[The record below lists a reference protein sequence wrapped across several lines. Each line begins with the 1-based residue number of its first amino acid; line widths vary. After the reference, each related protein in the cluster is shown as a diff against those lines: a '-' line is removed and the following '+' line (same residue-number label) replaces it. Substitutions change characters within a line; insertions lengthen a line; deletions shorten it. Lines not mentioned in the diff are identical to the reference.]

1 MLRAYTDRPGAI
13 VPAPAAAAGT
23 DLRAAFVEGMSRSA
37 TPVYVVT
44 TAGPAG
50 TDGLTV
56 SAVSAVSADPPMLLA
71 CIHRQSPCA
80 GAVRRNGIL
89 AASLLAADQAALA
102 DVFAGRHPGRTRAD
116 SLAADPWIVGLT
128 GAPLLESA
136 AARFDCRLVTA
147 YEAATHAILLAL
159 VLEVATSARD
169 TLLYHGRRYT
179 APARPAAPQK
189 AQRAELAIGRPGPQS
204 KAVPRSWF
212 TQGALAHRPG
222 GRA

>member
-1 MLRAYTDRPGAI
+1 MLRAYADRPASI
-13 VPAPAAAAGT
+13 VPAPAAAAGAN
-23 DLRAAFVEGMSRSA
+23 LRAAFVEGMSRSA

-44 TAGPAG
+44 TRRPGRGPRPHRERAQCGFGGPA
-50 TDGLTV
+50 DAARLHQPAEPV
-56 SAVSAVSADPPMLLA
+56 
-71 CIHRQSPCA
+71 R
-80 GAVRRNGIL
+80 GAVRRNGTL

-169 TLLYHGRRYT
+169 PLLYHGRRYT
-179 APARPAAPQK
+179 APARPAAPQ
-189 AQRAELAIGRPGPQS
+189 RPS
-204 KAVPRSWF
+204 
-212 TQGALAHRPG
+212 LLN
-222 GRA
+222 